1 LKLLNRKETADILK
15 CSVSKVIQLE
25 EKGYLIPVKLPQ
37 TTEAKSDRTLILY
50 DSDDIQRLIDS
61 SKDFSKANKDI
72 FIKDEPEKEQD
83 DSE

>member
-1 LKLLNRKETADILK
+1 M
-15 CSVSKVIQLE
+15 IQLE